1 LEELAKD
8 KDSYARAY
16 VGSNPSTPIHTLEE
30 LAKDKD
36 SYVRAH
42 ARLNTVFMKKEY

>member
-1 LEELAKD
+1 
-8 KDSYARAY
+8 
-16 VGSNPSTPIHTLEE
+16 LEE